1 MRPYQGDIFAFCSE
15 RRYFIRWAF
24 KLITDICSQREYT
37 LLDETSH
44 ERIEVMWGELYCL
57 GWIQLLNL
65 TEKELDI
72 MAYFLWQ
79 RMKCRKIN
87 IPDMARIWIVLYSP
101 PQKKSLLFTWYL
113 KALRSNFF
121 PQSHQEQVTDPS
133 EVSSINKI
141 CH

>member
-1 MRPYQGDIFAFCSE
+1 MRPYQGDNFAFFSE

-101 PQKKSLLFTWYL
+101 PQKNPYFSHDIWNCAAILFLNHIRNKWQIHPKY
-113 KALRSNFF
+113 
-121 PQSHQEQVTDPS
+121 HQ
-133 EVSSINKI
+133 
-141 CH
+141 